1 FTLIRSVVLPAA
13 LPSFVG
19 GLKQGWAF
27 AWRSLLAG
35 ELIVLLGRPA
45 LGQELQGARD
55 LNNYPMMYSVM
66 VMIFIIGIVVD
77 ALVFGTGERWIR
89 RRYGLMDASES

>member
-1 FTLIRSVVLPAA
+1 MKNANASSFGQSADQTLR
-13 LPSFVG
+13 
-19 GLKQGWAF
+19 
-27 AWRSLLAG
+27 
-35 ELIVLLGRPA
+35 
-45 LGQELQGARD
+45 ARD